1 MLKTLRGKMLVFFS
15 LILLIITLTLTSISY
30 ITTIRSVKQTKISQ
44 VMAIA
49 ENTKDVIDIEK
60 LKKIDESSNPSKEPY
75 YRELQHR
82 LQEIKEFNKLTYL
95 YTLGKKPSGDKD
107 VYYYMVDGS
116 DPSAE
121 DFSHY
126 GDEESN
132 DTFPAMGEVFK
143 RKLPSN
149 VEFSVSEEYGAIA
162 TAYVPVLDKEGN
174 IVTVIGAD
182 IDAQEIFSLMDKQR
196 MFIIIACVISLL
208 IGFILTFIF
217 TKVITKPIITLNNG
231 VGKVKDGDLTVQLE
245 SENKDEIGDLSN
257 TFQNLVFNL
266 KWVIQNIAENSV
278 TLENVSNESS
288 SKLYSS
294 KELSERINE
303 IANELLL
310 LSNNQL
316 QYSGK
321 TEESTKALKDSIVS
335 INSLANTIQESSNLN
350 KHESEKGN
358 ELLTQTYTQI
368 NVANKKMEDATL
380 KMNSL
385 LQKSSEIENIITI
398 IDSIT
403 EQTNLL
409 SLNAS
414 IEAARAGESG
424 KGFSV
429 VAEEIRKLAEKSASS
444 TKEIDRIIKEILA
457 ETNETSLFIS
467 DSSNEIQ
474 TGMNQLS
481 DSKVAFEKIA
491 ANAGDIN
498 NKIEDLQSSII
509 EIKSEAE
516 QVSENMENINES
528 ITTSTLRN
536 KEISVLTDEQTN
548 NLDEIANINNSLN
561 SIANTYNELLEKFK
575 K

>member
-1 MLKTLRGKMLVFFS
+1 
-15 LILLIITLTLTSISY
+15 
-30 ITTIRSVKQTKISQ
+30 
-44 VMAIA
+44 
-49 ENTKDVIDIEK
+49 
-60 LKKIDESSNPSKEPY
+60 
-75 YRELQHR
+75 
-82 LQEIKEFNKLTYL
+82 
-95 YTLGKKPSGDKD
+95 
-107 VYYYMVDGS
+107 MVDGS

-149 VEFSVSEEYGAIA
+149 VEFSESEEYGAIA
-162 TAYVPVLDKEGN
+162 TAYVPVLDKDGN

-208 IGFILTFIF
+208 IGFVLTFIF
-217 TKVITKPIITLNNG
+217 TKVLTKPIINLNKG
-231 VGKVKDGDLTVQLE
+231 VDKVKDGDLTVQLE

-257 TFQNLVFNL
+257 TFQNLVANL
-266 KWVIQNIAENSV
+266 KSVIQNIEENSV
-278 TLENVSNESS
+278 TLENVSNASS
-288 SKLYSS
+288 AKVHSS

-321 TEESTKALKDSIVS
+321 TEESTKTLKDSILS
-335 INSLANTIQESSNLN
+335 INSLASTIQESSNLN

-398 IDSIT
+398 IDNIT

-474 TGMNQLS
+474 TGMHQLS
-481 DSKVAFEKIA
+481 DSKIAFEKIA
-491 ANAGDIN
+491 TNAGDIN

-516 QVSENMENINES
+516 QVSSNMENINES
-528 ITTSTLRN
+528 ISTSTLRN

-561 SIANTYNELLEKFK
+561 SIVNTYNELLKKFK